1 MYRERPSVLPGA
13 AVWTKTPG
21 TAPRPVL
28 PDGCTDLIWYDGRL
42 LVAGPDTRAH
52 LPPAPER
59 APEAPVVGLRF
70 APGQGPAAFGVPA
83 DALRDLRVP
92 LDELWPGDRVRRLT
106 DELAAAAA
114 GRTPQAPAG
123 RTPQAPVGRAPEAPE
138 AAPGRALEA
147 AAAARLR
154 TAAAPDPA
162 RGLIARAAARGTPVR
177 ELADAVGVGERQLH
191 RRCLAAFGYGPKT
204 LGRVLRLV
212 RALDLARSG
221 MPYAQVAA
229 VAGYADQAHLAREVK
244 ALAGAPLG
252 VVLASG

>member
-1 MYRERPSVLPGA
+1 MLSGA

-42 LVAGPDTRAH
+42 LVAGPDTRPH
-52 LPPAPER
+52 LPQAPER

-70 APGQGPAAFGVPA
+70 APGQGPAVFGVPA
-83 DALRDLRVP
+83 HELRDLRVP
-92 LDELWPGDRVRRLT
+92 LADLWPRDRVRRLT

-114 GRTPQAPAG
+114 DHGPQAPGA
-123 RTPQAPVGRAPEAPE
+123 AAGRAPETAS
-138 AAPGRALEA
+138 GRALEA
-147 AAAARLR
+147 AAAAALR
-154 TAAAPDPA
+154 TGTAPDPA

-252 VVLASG
+252 AVLAPG

>member
-1 MYRERPSVLPGA
+1 MYRERPSELPGA
-13 AVWTKTPG
+13 VVWTKSPEP
-21 TAPRPVL
+21 APRPVL

-52 LPPAPER
+52 LPQPPER
-59 APEAPVVGLRF
+59 APESPVVGLRF
-70 APGQGPAAFGVPA
+70 APGQGPAVFGVPA
-83 DALRDLRVP
+83 HVLRDLRVP
-92 LDELWPGDRVRRLT
+92 LDDLWPASRVRRLA
-106 DELAAAAA
+106 DELAEAARPAGNGTPGRLLEAVAA
-114 GRTPQAPAG
+114 GR
-123 RTPQAPVGRAPEAPE
+123 
-138 AAPGRALEA
+138 
-147 AAAARLR
+147 LR
-154 TAAAPDPA
+154 EGAAPDPA
-162 RGLIARAAARGTPVR
+162 GALIARAAARGTPVG

-244 ALAGAPLG
+244 TLAGAPLG
-252 VVLASG
+252 VVIAPG

>member
-1 MYRERPSVLPGA
+1 MYRERPSVLSGA

-21 TAPRPVL
+21 TAPGPVL
-28 PDGCTDLIWYDGRL
+28 PDGCTDLIWYDGGL

-59 APEAPVVGLRF
+59 APAAPVVGLRF
-70 APGQGPAAFGVPA
+70 APGQGPAVFGVPA
-83 DALRDLRVP
+83 HELRDLRVP
-92 LDELWPGDRVRRLT
+92 LADLWPEGRVRRLS
-106 DELAAAAA
+106 EQLA
-114 GRTPQAPAG
+114 GT
-123 RTPQAPVGRAPEAPE
+123 

-147 AAAARLR
+147 AAVARLR

-229 VAGYADQAHLAREVK
+229 AAGYADQAHLAREVK

>member
-21 TAPRPVL
+21 MAPRPVL

-52 LPPAPER
+52 LPGPPER

-70 APGQGPAAFGVPA
+70 APGQGPAVFGVPA
-83 DALRDLRVP
+83 HELRDLRVP
-92 LDELWPGDRVRRLT
+92 LAELWPGDRVRRLT
-106 DELAAAAA
+106 DELAAAVA
-114 GRTPQAPAG
+114 
-123 RTPQAPVGRAPEAPE
+123 GRAPEALQAPG
-138 AAPGRALEA
+138 AVPGRALEA

-154 TAAAPDPA
+154 TGAAPDPA

-221 MPYAQVAA
+221 MPYAQVAV

-252 VVLASG
+252 VVLGPG

>member
-1 MYRERPSVLPGA
+1 MYRERPSVLSGA

-70 APGQGPAAFGVPA
+70 APGQGPAVLGVPA
-83 DALRDLRVP
+83 HELRDLRVP
-92 LDELWPGDRVRRLT
+92 LADLWPADRVRRLT
-106 DELAAAAA
+106 DELATAAS
-114 GRTPQAPAG
+114 
-123 RTPQAPVGRAPEAPE
+123 
-138 AAPGRALEA
+138 GRALEA

-154 TAAAPDPA
+154 TGAAPDPA

-229 VAGYADQAHLAREVK
+229 VAGYADQAHLAREVR

-252 VVLASG
+252 TVLAPG